1 MAAAE
6 RDTQKYTDRGRQRR
20 ERERGR
26 ERGENK
32 KERNTGRRETE
43 PCEWG
48 SEERL
53 FENPTREGRRMLS
66 CQHC

>member
-20 ERERGR
+20 EREREREREGER
-26 ERGENK
+26 ERGEQ
-32 KERNTGRRETE
+32 EGEGYR
-43 PCEWG
+43 
-48 SEERL
+48 EERL